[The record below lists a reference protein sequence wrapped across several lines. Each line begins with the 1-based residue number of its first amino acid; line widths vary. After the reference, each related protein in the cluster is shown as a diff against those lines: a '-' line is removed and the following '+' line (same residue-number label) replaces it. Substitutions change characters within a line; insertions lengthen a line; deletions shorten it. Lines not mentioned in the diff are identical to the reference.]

1 MTLNILEKTLNFA
14 TKIYY
19 LFVRSCSSI
28 IFFDF
33 LYRLNRDPF
42 KVVNSD
48 YETEKLNTIKNV
60 LGKRKFKSVL
70 DIGCGTG
77 YLTVKLINV
86 AQRITGIDISKTAI
100 NTALDNF
107 RKEENINFICG
118 DVCDF
123 DTEKYTENKFDLFI
137 CSEILYY
144 LNPTE
149 IEKLIEKIHLI
160 STKDSYLIFIGRA
173 DDNYVKSR
181 LEHFFIKKK
190 EIIVKAKFKM
200 YYLPFYEISRPYS
213 VTSYKI
219 I

>member
-1 MTLNILEKTLNFA
+1 MTLNIFEKTISFA

-19 LFVRSCSSI
+19 LFVRSCSST

-33 LYRLNRDPF
+33 IYRLNKDPF
-42 KVVNSD
+42 KVVDSN
-48 YETEKLNTIKNV
+48 YESEKLNTIKNV
-60 LGKRKFKSVL
+60 LGKRKFNSAL

-77 YLTVKLINV
+77 YLTVELISV
-86 AQRITGIDISKTAI
+86 ARRIIGIDISKTAI
-100 NTALDNF
+100 NTASDNF
-107 RKEENINFICG
+107 RKVENINFICG
-118 DVCDF
+118 DVCDL
-123 DTEKYTENKFDLFI
+123 DTNNKFDLFI

-160 STKDSYLIFIGRA
+160 STEDSYLIFIGRA

-181 LEHFFIKKK
+181 LENLFMKKK

-200 YYLPFYEISRPYS
+200 YYLPFFEISRPYS

-219 I
+219 K